1 MARPRA
7 KSAAET
13 QLDRVGTL
21 LRKVRLSR
29 GETQAD
35 FAAAIGVSPRFLSSV
50 EHGSDLSVGRLTEIA
65 AALGVSPSA
74 LLDADDPSGLA
85 SLDAAHSRL
94 RGRSPSDLHAAVSA
108 LNAVIHEGRRV
119 ALLGIRGAGKTTT
132 GALLAHRMKAPFVE
146 LDARIERQA
155 GMSIASVFE
164 LHGEAHYR
172 ELERR
177 ALDAVL
183 GESPSFV
190 LATGGGIVTHGE
202 AFALLKR
209 ACTTVWLRATPEEHW
224 ARVVAQGDARPMRE
238 NPRAMDELRTLF
250 AARAPLYGE
259 AHLIVETSGR
269 TPEDVAK
276 EIALRA

>member
-1 MARPRA
+1 MTRSRP
-7 KSAAET
+7 KPTPET
-13 QLDRVGTL
+13 QLERLGAL
-21 LRKVRLSR
+21 LKKLRLSR

-50 EHGSDLSVGRLTEIA
+50 EHGSDLTVGRLTEIA
-65 AALGVSPSA
+65 AALGVSPSS
-74 LLDADDPSGLA
+74 LLDADDPAGLA
-85 SLDAAHSRL
+85 SLDAAHARL
-94 RGRSPSDLHAAVSA
+94 RGRSPADLGLAVSA
-108 LNAVIHEGRRV
+108 LNAAIHEGRRV

-132 GALLAHRMKAPFVE
+132 GALLAHRLKAPFVE
-146 LDARIERQA
+146 LDARIEQAA
-155 GMSIASVFE
+155 GMTIASVFE

-177 ALDAVL
+177 ALDEVL
-183 GESPSFV
+183 SQSPAFV

-224 ARVVAQGDARPMRE
+224 SRVVAQGDARPMRE

-269 TPEDVAK
+269 TPDDVAK